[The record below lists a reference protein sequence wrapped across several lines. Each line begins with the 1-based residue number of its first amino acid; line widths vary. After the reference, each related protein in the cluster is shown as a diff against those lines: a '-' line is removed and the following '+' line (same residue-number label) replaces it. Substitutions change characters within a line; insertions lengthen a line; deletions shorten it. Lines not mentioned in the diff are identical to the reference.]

1 MRQNIICAL
10 ENLNRKLIFTSEYI
24 SCSGWERNVPRDKKQ
39 ANFVP
44 NLKILF
50 TNKILPKQN
59 TFPKQNTSQTKAAK

>member
-10 ENLNRKLIFTSEYI
+10 EKLNRKVIFTSENI